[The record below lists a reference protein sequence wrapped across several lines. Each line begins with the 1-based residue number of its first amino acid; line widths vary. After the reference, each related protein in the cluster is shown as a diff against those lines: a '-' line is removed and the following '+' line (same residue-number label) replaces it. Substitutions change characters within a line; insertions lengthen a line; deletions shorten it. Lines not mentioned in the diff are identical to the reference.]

1 VRDLRD
7 AARIV
12 VIIAPD
18 RERPRDR
25 RTARRLLAVAE
36 RRDIPD
42 ALREAVERTVQATVD
57 TRVRA
62 QDAVDDLGGTVDEL
76 VKNAEKGLR
85 TGRRS
90 VRAAVGERLPA
101 TQDEMKVIRAELRKI
116 SKRLDSIEARLP
128 GPPEPRARSK
138 PRAKPRAKSPARNAS
153 PKKPQS
159 K

>member
-1 VRDLRD
+1 M
-7 AARIV
+7 
-12 VIIAPD
+12 
-18 RERPRDR
+18 
-25 RTARRLLAVAE
+25 AE

-62 QDAVDDLGGTVDEL
+62 QDAVDDLGGTVDDL
-76 VKNAEKGLR
+76 VRNAEKGLR

-101 TQDEMKVIRAELRKI
+101 SQDEMRALRAGLREI
-116 SKRLDSIEARLP
+116 SRRLDSIEARLP
-128 GPPEPRARSK
+128 GAPEADERPK
-138 PRAKPRAKSPARNAS
+138 PRAKPKPKPKPRSPAGKAS